1 MSERQPRRHFGAA
14 QKAEIVRRHLS
25 GKEPVS
31 NLADEF
37 QVQPTQIHTWVK
49 QVLDQAEAAFERTGG
64 GRTAQK
70 TEEVKDLKIA
80 QLEAKV
86 AKKNE
91 VIVELMQEH
100 VQLKKRAPCAAWS
113 GEL

>member
-1 MSERQPRRHFGAA
+1 MSSSKPRRHFTPP

-25 GKEPVS
+25 GKESVS

-37 QVQPTQIHTWVK
+37 GLQPSLIHLWVK
-49 QVLDQAEAAFERTGG
+49 AVLDQAEKVFERTPG
-64 GRTAQK
+64 GRISKRVQDAM
-70 TEEVKDLKIA
+70 DDKIA
-80 QLEAKV
+80 RLEATV
-86 AKKNE
+86 IKKNE

-100 VQLKKRAPCAAWS
+100 VQLKKEL